1 MEIVFTMNLF
11 TPDGRLVASDITE
24 RESKHLRERFPG
36 LTCEH
41 TARIVE
47 NFHVLLRNLDPDIA
61 KKLVRTAHHSAR
73 P

>member
-1 MEIVFTMNLF
+1 MEVVFTMNLF

-24 RESKHLRERFPG
+24 RESKHLRERFPD
-36 LTCEH
+36 LTSEH

-47 NFHVLLRNLDPDIA
+47 DFHVLLRNLDPDVA
-61 KKLVRTAHHSAR
+61 EKLVSSTHNSAA